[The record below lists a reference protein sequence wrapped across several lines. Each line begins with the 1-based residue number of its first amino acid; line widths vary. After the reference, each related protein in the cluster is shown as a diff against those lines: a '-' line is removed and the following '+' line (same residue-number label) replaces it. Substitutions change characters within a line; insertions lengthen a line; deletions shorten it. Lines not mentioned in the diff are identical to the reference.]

1 MRLQD
6 VLHALYIRMRNS
18 ICAVLFC
25 SRVVSLLTND
35 WTLSMTLRCPAIS
48 RLQKI
53 YNVQL
58 AIRTL
63 EAAGA
68 DTTDAKGG
76 QSAREYFSLLT
87 NVQMRILTEQV
98 RCAGVAIEARD
109 IVDGHREK
117 TLQLLW
123 LLIFHFKVSDSHAHI
138 QYNQSCSF
146 TT

>member
-1 MRLQD
+1 M
-6 VLHALYIRMRNS
+6 LHALYIRMRNS

-68 DTTDAKGG
+68 DTTDAKGE

-87 NVQMRILTEQV
+87 NVRMRKLTERV
-98 RCAGVAIEARD
+98 HCALCAGVAIEARD

-123 LLIFHFKVSDSHAHI
+123 LLIFHFKVSDSHAHM
-138 QYNQSCSF
+138 QYM
-146 TT
+146 